1 MTAVGRELPV
11 EVVSFSLDSS
21 KYNKNPRQQLRQMS
35 AFLLNLN
42 TNLGLDND

>member
-1 MTAVGRELPV
+1 MSLVGRELPF
-11 EVVSFSLDSS
+11 EVVSFSPDPS

-42 TNLGLDND
+42 TNLVLDND

>member
-1 MTAVGRELPV
+1 MAEMGRELPV
-11 EVVSFSLDSS
+11 EVVSFQPDPS

-42 TNLGLDND
+42 TNLVLDND